1 MADDSDDINFDKPVE
16 KGKNYK
22 VEIEDI
28 GSKGDGIARIE
39 NFVVFVPKADIG
51 DKVEVEIT
59 SVGRR
64 FAFGEIVEE
73 DIEIDDGEELNGDEK
88 SVEDVGSSEEDEEI
102 EGI

>member
-1 MADDSDDINFDKPVE
+1 MADDSEDISFDKPVE

-28 GSKGDGIARIE
+28 GSKGDGIARVE
-39 NFVVFVPKADIG
+39 NFVVFVPEADIG
-51 DKVEVEIT
+51 DKVEIEIT

-73 DIEIDDGEELNGDEK
+73 DVEIDDGEELKGPEEEEN
-88 SVEDVGSSEEDEEI
+88 VEEDSEDEM
-102 EGI
+102 EGF